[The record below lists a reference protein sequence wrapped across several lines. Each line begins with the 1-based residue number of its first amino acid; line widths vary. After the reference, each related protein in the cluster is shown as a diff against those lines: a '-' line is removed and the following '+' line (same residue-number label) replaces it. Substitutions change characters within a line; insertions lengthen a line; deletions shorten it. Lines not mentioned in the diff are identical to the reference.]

1 MPDTAAR
8 IALAA
13 IGDPTQV
20 LTVLV
25 GESSVEVRLLPHS
38 TVELPAGWREIEA
51 DRWWTEISAAERE
64 DEGGGPAA
72 LRLGPSGDG
81 EVYVPEAALPACLSI
96 TGHAAGELIEELRA
110 RLSDP
115 AALVIADPADAVWH
129 WRLGDDGVLD
139 LGVLGVSV
147 RTSHKRAGLGRFMS
161 RTKTVP
167 IVPVEAEFE
176 PPAEDLP
183 EEPVKRGRWRTAVL
197 ASVLAVAVV
206 AGLSWWLTRPS
217 DVDPKAAAV
226 QGSGSP
232 EDESAAPGTD
242 PGSPPPPGESPKP
255 GQSPSPGAPGGA
267 SPGPRDGKP
276 PVESGKY
283 YSYSGKTYVTS
294 GGALRQVANK
304 ASLLLLTG
312 GRPPSPAPL
321 DEAGYAALPHGEPI
335 GISGAP
341 EPPSLNNGTVLYW
354 KHSKTGKY
362 YEALNNAAHI
372 TDLATLT
379 TIARRLG
386 RSEPNI
392 AVHTDAEIMEKV
404 NNTIDRTLA
413 YRVDGGSVGGLFLIY
428 GGKKYP
434 VADLAAAQ
442 ALGYSSGQI
451 TYLAGSWLDAFGT
464 GPELRTLSP

>member
-13 IGDPTQV
+13 IGDPAQV

-38 TVELPAGWREIEA
+38 TVALPEGWRELEP
-51 DRWWTEISAAERE
+51 DRWWTERV
-64 DEGGGPAA
+64 DDGTGPPA
-72 LRLGPSGDG
+72 LRLGPSGEG

-96 TGHAAGELIEELRA
+96 TGHAAEELTKELRA
-110 RLSDP
+110 RLDDP
-115 AALVIADPADAVWH
+115 AALVIGDPDEAVWH

-147 RTSHKRAGLGRFMS
+147 RTGHKRAGLGRFMS
-161 RTKTVP
+161 RTKPVP
-167 IVPVEAEFE
+167 VVPVEAEFE
-176 PPAEDLP
+176 PPAELP
-183 EEPVKRGRWRTAVL
+183 EEPAKPGRWRTAVL
-197 ASVLAVAVV
+197 ASVIAVAVV

-217 DVDPKAAAV
+217 DADPVKPAAA
-226 QGSGSP
+226 SGSSSP
-232 EDESAAPGTD
+232 EGEAPGTD
-242 PGSPPPPGESPKP
+242 PGASAAPGESPKP
-255 GQSPSPGAPGGA
+255 GQSPSPGT
-267 SPGPRDGKP
+267 SPGSSPKPQDGKT

-312 GRPPSPAPL
+312 GRPPTAAPL
-321 DEAGYAALPHGEPI
+321 DDAGYAALPHGEPI
-335 GISGAP
+335 GITGAP

-354 KHSKTGKY
+354 KHAKNGKY
-362 YEALNNAAHI
+362 YQALNNAAHV

-379 TIARRLG
+379 GIAKKLG

-392 AVHTDAEIMEKV
+392 AVHTDAEIMEKA

-413 YRVDGGSVGGLFLIY
+413 YRVDGGSVGGLFLIS

-442 ALGYSSGQI
+442 ALGYNSGQI

-464 GPELRTLSP
+464 GPQLRTLSA